1 MAGKEPI
8 EKERKHLI
16 RKLPWEH
23 GIPEIEGEHIQQWYL
38 DVETIR
44 IDNGI
49 FLMDKRVP
57 EETLEQIE
65 WRTGGLLAKTLELPR
80 SAIRVRIKNQ
90 LNAKLELKGPK
101 TRDEGIE
108 LGWELPDTDISW
120 VREQLSRA
128 GFPSIEKIRWKIPA
142 KDGYIWE
149 FDIFKGAN
157 EGLRIAEIEYEG
169 DRPYDIPDW
178 IGKDVTDDERLF
190 NQQLAT
196 NPITTWDP
204 MCEYL

>member
-101 TRDEGIE
+101 TGDEGIE

-128 GFPSIEKIRWKIPA
+128 GFPSIEKIRSKIPA
-142 KDGYIWE
+142 KDCKISDS
-149 FDIFKGAN
+149 DIFKGAN

>member
-44 IDNGI
+44 IDDGI

-80 SAIRVRIKNQ
+80 SAIR
-90 LNAKLELKGPK
+90 
-101 TRDEGIE
+101 
-108 LGWELPDTDISW
+108 TD
-120 VREQLSRA
+120 
-128 GFPSIEKIRWKIPA
+128 
-142 KDGYIWE
+142 
-149 FDIFKGAN
+149 
-157 EGLRIAEIEYEG
+157 
-169 DRPYDIPDW
+169 
-178 IGKDVTDDERLF
+178 
-190 NQQLAT
+190 
-196 NPITTWDP
+196 
-204 MCEYL
+204 

>member
-101 TRDEGIE
+101 TGDEGIE

-149 FDIFKGAN
+149 LDIFKGAN